1 MKTVI
6 HKKLNEL
13 QATAICG
20 NDMLIPIAILM
31 LLLLI
36 VFTSG
41 MFASAGNLIQN
52 LQLRTA
58 VIGWL

>member
-6 HKKLNEL
+6 YKKLNEL

-41 MFASAGNLIQN
+41 TLGSAEEIKY
-52 LQLRTA
+52 
-58 VIGWL
+58 IFFSKY